1 MVEPKDLNYYVDKS
15 ENFNLHGLLDIDE
28 FIKKNE
34 LKEVKNP
41 IYFDKNKL
49 PTPDGLLSNDIFGI
63 TKEERA
69 NRFAYIDLHGIF
81 LHPLI
86 YKLWGNLDS
95 RIKNIVFGTNTY
107 SLDAS
112 GNLVEDPNGKT
123 GIKFLKDNFDKI
135 KIKTTD
141 SSKRDRIIQ
150 FIKKSGKACFI
161 TKYPVIPAYYRDV
174 NTEDGKMGVGDINK
188 YYNSLIIAARS
199 LEEAHDYGLTLIH
212 AQVGRMQEILLSI
225 YNYFGAGN
233 PDIKTSGVG
242 MPGKLGVIRRTNMS
256 KTTDYSSR
264 LVISAPELKV
274 EDLDDLD
281 VDMDYS
287 LVPLSSLCVNF
298 LPFMVYWIRR
308 YFEEEFSGK
317 SKYTYTD
324 ATGKVIE
331 IPIADYQ
338 VIFSDDRIRKE
349 LDRFVH
355 GYSNRFV
362 PIEVPAVPGFFKHGE
377 KGYLHFKGRKVPKDY
392 KEGDDFTKFPIQER
406 ILTWC
411 DVFFWAAVDVTR
423 GKHILIT
430 RYPIDS
436 FYNQF
441 PTRIRVAST
450 IETEPMIVNTFHDK
464 FYKAYPKI
472 TQKDILEKADTSNR
486 FKDTL
491 NLCNAYLNS
500 IVGDYDGDQVTVKGI
515 YSNEAND
522 ELDKQMRSKIH
533 YIGLNS
539 KTVMEVDKETIQ
551 ALYCFT
557 YVTEDTKL
565 TDPIF

>member
-233 PDIKTSGVG
+233 PDVKTSGVG

-324 ATGKVIE
+324 ATGKVTE
-331 IPIADYQ
+331 APIADYQ
-338 VIFSDDRIRKE
+338 VVFSDDRIRKE

-362 PIEVPAVPGFFKHGE
+362 PIEVPVAPGFLKRGE
-377 KGYLHFKGRKVPKDY
+377 KIYLRFKGRKVSKEY
-392 KEGDDFTKFPIQER
+392 KEGDDITKFPIQER
-406 ILTWC
+406 LLTWC
-411 DVFFWAAVDVTR
+411 DIFFWAANDVTK

-450 IETEPMIVNTFHDK
+450 IETEPMIVTTFHDK

-472 TQKDILEKADTSNR
+472 TQKDVMERVDTSNR

-522 ELDKQMRSKIH
+522 ELDKQMQSKIH

-557 YVTEDTKL
+557 YIPEDTKL
-565 TDPIF
+565 TDPVF

>member
-49 PTPDGLLSNDIFGI
+49 PTSDGLLSNDIFGI

-324 ATGKVIE
+324 ATGKVVE

-338 VIFSDDRIRKE
+338 VVFSDDRIRKE

-362 PIEVPAVPGFFKHGE
+362 PIEAPVVPGFFKHGE

-392 KEGDDFTKFPIQER
+392 KEGDDFTKYPIQER

-411 DVFFWAAVDVTR
+411 DLFFWAAVDVTK

-450 IETEPMIVNTFHDK
+450 VETEPMIVNTFHDK

-500 IVGDYDGDQVTVKGI
+500 IGGDYDGDQVTVKGI

-522 ELDKQMRSKIH
+522 ELDKQMKSKVH
-533 YIGLNS
+533 YISLNG
-539 KTVMEVDKETIQ
+539 KAVMEVDKETIQ

-557 YVTEDTKL
+557 YIPEDTKL
-565 TDPIF
+565 TDPVF

>member
-49 PTPDGLLSNDIFGI
+49 PTSDGLLSNDIFGI

-233 PDIKTSGVG
+233 PDVKTSGVG

-287 LVPLSSLCVNF
+287 LVPLASLCVNF

-324 ATGKVIE
+324 ATGKVTE
-331 IPIADYQ
+331 APIADYQ
-338 VIFSDDRIRKE
+338 IVFSDDRIRKE

-362 PIEVPAVPGFFKHGE
+362 PIEVPVAPGFLKRGE
-377 KGYLHFKGRKVPKDY
+377 KIYLRFKGRKVSKDY

-406 ILTWC
+406 LLTWC
-411 DVFFWAAVDVTR
+411 DIFFWAANDVTK
-423 GKHILIT
+423 GKHVLIT

-450 IETEPMIVNTFHDK
+450 VETEPMIVTTFHDK

-472 TQKDILEKADTSNR
+472 SQKDVMERVDTSNK

-522 ELDKQMRSKIH
+522 ELDKQMRSKVH
-533 YIGLNS
+533 YISLNG

-557 YVTEDTKL
+557 YIPEDTKL
-565 TDPIF
+565 TDPVF

>member
-1 MVEPKDLNYYVDKS
+1 MPEPSKLNYYRDKS
-15 ENFNLHGLLDIDE
+15 DHFDLKGLLDIDE

-49 PTPDGLLSNDIFGI
+49 PTTDGLLSNDIFGI

-95 RIKNIVFGTNTY
+95 RIKDIVFGTKTFRIG
-107 SLDAS
+107 SDGELI
-112 GNLVEDPNGKT
+112 EDPEGKT
-123 GIKFLKDNFDKI
+123 GIKFLKDNFEKI
-135 KIKTTD
+135 KIKSTT
-141 SSKRDRIIQ
+141 SSKRDRIIT
-150 FIKKSGKACFI
+150 FIRKSGKACFI

-174 NTEDGKMGVGDINK
+174 NTEEGKMGVGDINK

-199 LEEAHDYGLTLIH
+199 LQESKEYGLTLMH

-233 PDIKTSGVG
+233 PDVKSSGVG

-274 EDLDDLD
+274 ESLNDIN
-281 VDMDYS
+281 VDMDYT
-287 LVPLSSLCVNF
+287 LVPLASLCVNF
-298 LPFMVYWIRR
+298 LPYIVYWVRR
-308 YFEEEFSGK
+308 YFEEQFSSV
-317 SKYTYTD
+317 SKYSYTD
-324 ATGKVIE
+324 ANGKVHE
-331 IPIADYQ
+331 YPIADYQ
-338 VIFSDDRIRKE
+338 IFYSDDRIRKE
-349 LDRFVH
+349 IDRFVH
-355 GYSNRFV
+355 GYARRFI
-362 PIEVPAVPGFFKHGE
+362 PIEIPVAPGYLKKGE
-377 KGYLHFKGRKVPKDY
+377 KAYLHFKGRKVSTSY
-392 KEGDDFTKFPIQER
+392 EEGQDFTKFPIEER
-406 ILTWC
+406 YLTWC
-411 DVFFWAAVDVTR
+411 DLLFWAAEDVTKD
-423 GKHILIT
+423 KHILIT

-441 PTRIRVAST
+441 PTKIRVAST
-450 IETEPMIVNTFHDK
+450 VETEPMIVETFRSK

-472 TQKDILEKADTSNR
+472 TQEDIVNKVSTSNK

-491 NLCNAYLNS
+491 NMCNAYLDS
-500 IVGDYDGDQVTVKGI
+500 IGGDYDGDQVTVKGI
-515 YSNEAND
+515 YSMEAND
-522 ELDKQMRSKIH
+522 ELARQMDSKIH
-533 YIGLNS
+533 YIGLGGES
-539 KTVMEVDKETIQ
+539 VIDLGKESIQ
-551 ALYCFT
+551 ALYCLT
-557 YVTEDTKL
+557 YVADNSQL
-565 TDPIF
+565 TDPVF